1 MRERRKR
8 RRRNGFRQK
17 TKVNFTFFLVI
28 ISIAVLL
35 GYGSARFIIY
45 PLLGGDGINL
55 GSFGFLSGIFD
66 SSGEKAS
73 GQDEDLKQESGN
85 GGTAVSP
92 QETQNSTDTKDNKDI
107 IEDGLDIA
115 AQSESSQTS
124 GGYCIQFGSFSA
136 RESAEEMISDL
147 ETSGI
152 KAEIVEK
159 DGMFKV
165 VSTLFENREKAV
177 EALGFLKDTQYA
189 DAFITMK

>member
-73 GQDEDLKQESGN
+73 GHDEDLKQESGN
-85 GGTAVSP
+85 GGIAVSP
-92 QETQNSTDTKDNKDI
+92 QVTKNSTDNKDNKNI
-107 IEDGLDIA
+107 IEDDLDIA
-115 AQSESSQTS
+115 AQSESSQAS

-136 RESAEEMISDL
+136 RGSAEEMISDL

-165 VSTLFENREKAV
+165 VSTLFENREKAA

>member
-45 PLLGGDGINL
+45 PLLGGEGINL

-73 GQDEDLKQESGN
+73 GKDEDLKQESGN
-85 GGTAVSP
+85 GGTDVSP
-92 QETQNSTDTKDNKDI
+92 QETKNSTDTEDNKNI
-107 IEDGLDIA
+107 IEDGLNIA
-115 AQSESSQTS
+115 AQPESSQPS

-136 RESAEEMISDL
+136 RGSA
-147 ETSGI
+147 
-152 KAEIVEK
+152 
-159 DGMFKV
+159 
-165 VSTLFENREKAV
+165 
-177 EALGFLKDTQYA
+177 
-189 DAFITMK
+189 